1 MKPRLSITAA
11 ATDRTLLT
19 MAELRAAVGVKS
31 GKDTE
36 LTALNE
42 RVAASIVRA
51 CRVASAGATPPTL
64 RLETV
69 VDTFRFT
76 SKQNA
81 LVMSRRPI
89 VEIASIS
96 EAGSA
101 LAATDYETDSSLIFR
116 LTSDTMSMWA
126 CGKIVVTYSAGWE
139 TVPHD
144 LKLAA
149 TKLAGVFW
157 SEGTRIDPNLKRVD
171 IPGVMEKEWWVGPSD
186 DPAIP
191 QEVLDL
197 LHDYTN
203 HWIG

>member
-1 MKPRLSITAA
+1 MKPRLSIAA
-11 ATDRTLLT
+11 AAADRTLLT
-19 MAELRAAVGVKS
+19 VAELRAAVGIPS

-36 LTALNE
+36 LAALND

-76 SKQNA
+76 SRQNA

-89 VEIASIS
+89 VEITSIT
-96 EAGSA
+96 EAGTA
-101 LAATDYETDSSLIFR
+101 LAAADYETDSSLLFR
-116 LTSDTMSMWA
+116 LTSDEMSPWA

-139 TVPHD
+139 TVPPD

-149 TKLAGVFW
+149 AKLAGVFW

-197 LHDYTN
+197 LESYTN